1 MKGIKIKNLASRV
14 KSIYQ
19 TDNPIEILDMRGV
32 KVLPLELDDD
42 MEYFEG
48 AYIGNKDINIVV
60 YNKNLKRD
68 RKKLVIRIL
77 I

>member
-68 RKKLVIRIL
+68 RKKLNFA
-77 I
+77 

>member
-68 RKKLVIRIL
+68 RKKLV
-77 I
+77 